1 MMVHHHKIKQMNANN
16 DYETSSFD
24 DTTIDDRTFL
34 AFVRFRGLTRYT
46 CQNGWVQMQVASSD
60 SFHALLQSTLR
71 SLHVAGVINDV
82 EISDIGSLS
91 LRVRIQRRTGYVWED

>member
-34 AFVRFRGLTRYT
+34 NLCLPTRSSRFTAPYVYHYFGVLVSVSQSVFGEIKNSNTILMSGTKCEKIKAPYYSFFVLT
-46 CQNGWVQMQVASSD
+46 
-60 SFHALLQSTLR
+60 QS
-71 SLHVAGVINDV
+71 
-82 EISDIGSLS
+82 
-91 LRVRIQRRTGYVWED
+91 